1 MIPSNCTVNS
11 TSTTTTASISASN
24 STSSSNILY
33 FMRATCRSDD
43 VNVFQLNKFYL
54 KKEVIALII
63 VFADLAVGFVL
74 FIMFIYLRA
83 I

>member
-1 MIPSNCTVNS
+1 
-11 TSTTTTASISASN
+11 
-24 STSSSNILY
+24 
-33 FMRATCRSDD
+33 MRATCKSDE
-43 VNVFQLNKFYL
+43 VNVFLMNKIYL

-63 VFADLAVGFVL
+63 VFADLAIGFVL